1 MTHAPIRRP
10 AAAPK
15 DATVTATAPGVD
27 DLAVLLPDWRTHLRA
42 RNVAPSTIASY
53 LKVGDNLLVW
63 LREAGVAEGG
73 RRLPPGDPAG
83 LLAAHPHPGSPRPGR
98 SEENTPGHQTRHTL
112 LFPLLPSKKKN
123 LPV

>member
-15 DATVTATAPGVD
+15 DATVTATAPGID

-63 LREAGVAEGG
+63 LREAGGAAGGG
-73 RRLPPGDPAG
+73 RRTPGRPDG
-83 LLAAHPHPGSPRPGR
+83 LLAAPAHRGDPP
-98 SEENTPGHQTRHTL
+98 TCATQ
-112 LFPLLPSKKKN
+112 LP
-123 LPV
+123 PPPAH